1 MKHLLQFVVNCSSP
15 NVFQELDEPVTV
27 QIIGITE
34 YNNNLLYHI
43 SDGKNFSP
51 AFIKPNNDKYRL
63 SQIIQFQKFYIKSY
77 SIKNHTMPLI
87 ILFEPNIIGSSD
99 HIIGTDITKCTYSPI
114 SVLASR
120 DDIPI
125 PESDQKYGRAIIFRK
140 YTEMILINN
149 DCEIKIDATF
159 YDPTKTTIES
169 NHVYLISKFS
179 TKNNGDIKIFSDT
192 EFKETNDDLSIRF
205 KERKEPLDLTT
216 EKNGLVDI
224 NGIIAD
230 VGPIQYK
237 DDDTI
242 SRNITIATFE
252 AKEGEKKSYM
262 IKVEL
267 TNTYALLIKK
277 TDEGKAFVGKC
288 LAISMEDFH
297 KHLKITSPT
306 YIRICDNTYDYVKKY
321 YKWYEEN
328 KNQPF
333 INLSVPTM
341 KTLKQI
347 REEKLGINR
356 KDYFVVD
363 ARLEQIEVYG
373 VFIKFNKEMEK
384 NQNNDNFI
392 IDEEEECEDE
402 DHKII
407 KKKSERAA
415 NYTLYYETCSD
426 PKCEGYK
433 KMKKLKKDN
442 LGHRFCPVCN
452 KSPEKARSVFQFDL
466 AFSDD
471 TMSKMFFRF
480 KVFNQG
486 IPQIILDQPCSK
498 WKEDTDG
505 MTKEEKRDYIKPYL
519 HTWYRLE
526 VEAFQEEDKEDKT
539 AQILH
544 FHYPFATLLI
554 KNISP
559 ILDKKE

>member
-1 MKHLLQFVVNCSSP
+1 M
-15 NVFQELDEPVTV
+15 PV
-27 QIIGITE
+27 
-34 YNNNLLYHI
+34 
-43 SDGKNFSP
+43 
-51 AFIKPNNDKYRL
+51 
-63 SQIIQFQKFYIKSY
+63 
-77 SIKNHTMPLI
+77 I
-87 ILFEPNIIGSSD
+87 ILINPNIVVSLDRIV
-99 HIIGTDITKCTYSPI
+99 GTDITKCTYSPI
-114 SVLASR
+114 SVDAVRNNIQIEQSTYLLC
-120 DDIPI
+120 
-125 PESDQKYGRAIIFRK
+125 GRIVIFKKIIKLVNKFQNPQIYDLHFK
-140 YTEMILINN
+140 GPVNSI
-149 DCEIKIDATF
+149 IK
-159 YDPTKTTIES
+159 S
-169 NHVYLISKFS
+169 NHTYLISNFETDDKVIEVS
-179 TKNNGDIKIFSDT
+179 GKTKIDEI
-192 EFKETNDDLSIRF
+192 NDDLSIDF
-205 KERKEPLDLTT
+205 YSRKEP
-216 EKNGLVDI
+216 KNLMTDTDGLVDI
-224 NGIIAD
+224 YGIIID
-230 VGPIQYK
+230 VGPIQCK
-237 DDDTI
+237 EDDTI
-242 SRNITIATFE
+242 SRYITIASQMGTNMI
-252 AKEGEKKSYM
+252 M

-277 TDEGKAFVGKC
+277 TDERKAFAGIC

-297 KHLKITSPT
+297 KHLVLTSST
-306 YIRICDNTYDYVKKY
+306 YIKICDNTYDYVKKY
-321 YKWYEEN
+321 YNWYEAN

-384 NQNNDNFI
+384 NQKNDNFI
-392 IDEEEECEDE
+392 INEEEECEEEEGEKGNEKE
-402 DHKII
+402 DHKIT

-442 LGHRFCPVCN
+442 FGNYFCPVCN

-526 VEAFQEEDKEDKT
+526 IEAFKEKEKEDKKT
-539 AQILH
+539 NYS
-544 FHYPFATLLI
+544 FPTLLI

-559 ILDKKE
+559 ILDKIE